1 MQRKMICAGHKLR
14 EFTVQID
21 LLQREQKFTCHTGNT
36 FLASSGIEWN
46 GVPVRVCN
54 QLLALHP
61 LDPPPAALSHS

>member
-1 MQRKMICAGHKLR
+1 MICAGHKLR

-36 FLASSGIEWN
+36 FLVSTGIEWN
-46 GVPVRVCN
+46 GVRVRVCN
-54 QLLALHP
+54 QLLALDR